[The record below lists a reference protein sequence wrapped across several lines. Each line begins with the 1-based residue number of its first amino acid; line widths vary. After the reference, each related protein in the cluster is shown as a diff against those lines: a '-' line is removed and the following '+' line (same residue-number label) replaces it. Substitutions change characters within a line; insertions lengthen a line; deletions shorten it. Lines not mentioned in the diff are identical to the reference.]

1 MKVGSITKPATQL
14 SASQV
19 DIPEVIAE
27 IEVLEEIIQE
37 LVTLKIPSIN
47 VVGTDDVID
56 SSETNTTITG
66 TTSLDSAVTIEF
78 GGHVRDTVVTDTT
91 WSYTLTDADILAMGQ
106 GAETITATA
115 TDSFGNTA
123 TSLTT
128 PESNIGY
135 MATAS
140 SGLGFYGTTSLANID
155 NDNTSTSGANNYQ
168 VHPTNADGEHINFNF
183 AEAYHLDTFT
193 LYNRVNSG
201 ANGARIVGSTL
212 EFFSGDVSLGTETIT
227 ASSNIITMDISAYA
241 DVDSVRLTFDGEYQN
256 FREIDFSGIPSS
268 EAPRVIEVDAID
280 LMIPTINV
288 VGTDD
293 VIDSSETNTTI
304 TGTTSIDSS
313 VTIEFGGHVR
323 DTVVTDTTWS
333 YTLTDAD
340 IFAMGQGAETI
351 AVTATGPDG
360 MQAETSRSI
369 DVDTVSA
376 TPRLLIT
383 DNAINTIQKGEDIT
397 YTFNFDQEVNG
408 FSAADISVA
417 NGAVSNFDQIDET
430 TYTATVT
437 PTDNYI
443 GNLVVGVNA
452 GVVTSNS
459 LDAVNGNIS
468 ATSLQAVDMSVN
480 PQRGFTIN
488 GAVVNDHSGH
498 AVSNAGDV
506 NGDGLDD
513 LLVGS
518 GPLYT
523 NGGEGSAYVVFG
535 KTDGVDVELSD
546 IESGTSDEGF
556 YIEGAFYR
564 GGEQVSA
571 AGDVNGDGLD
581 DLIIGS
587 EYDQYT
593 RVVFGKTTGTTV
605 VLKGLENSADGFT
618 IKAIDGTRE
627 YGDAVSGAGDVNG
640 DGFDDLIVG
649 NTAATVGG
657 VSQVG
662 KSYVVFGKGNGN
674 NVDLQNVAD
683 GEGGYVING
692 TELYDHSG
700 YSVAGAGDVNGDG
713 LDDIMVGSALFDISS
728 DGMVGGID
736 DIETVDDAY
745 VVFGKDNTDAVD
757 LTDVAEG
764 DGGFIM
770 NGAGHIGYSVSGAGD
785 VNGDG
790 LDDMVLSFGDEGQVY
805 VVFGKD
811 TTDAVDLSNFAN
823 TNEGFV
829 VSGLGIDQL
838 GLAVQT
844 STKVRQSG
852 SVVSGAGD
860 VNGDGYDDL
869 LMQNP
874 ITGKSYVVFG
884 KNDTAEVDLDVVASG
899 IGGFEMS
906 ASSLPQTIEEGSFM
920 RYVNLGGYGV
930 SAAGDVNGDGLDDII
945 VSSSHAN
952 GTKGE
957 SYVVFG
963 KTDTNAVDLSN
974 LGADSR
980 FDINHLGTVNDDT
993 LVGDSADEI
1002 FVALAGDDTLT
1013 GNGGMDTFSAGIGD
1027 DTIII
1032 NQSNIDALEATGAG
1046 NRARVDGGGD
1056 VDILALDGAG
1066 IMLDFTAIANS
1077 RIQDI
1082 ETIDITGSGD
1092 NTFELNLNDL
1102 LDSSSS
1108 TNILKVLG
1116 DSGDSVIATG
1126 FADSGTQATEDDVTY
1141 NVYTHVD
1148 ANVAA
1153 NAALWVETD
1162 LSVMQVITLNV
1173 LNVDIWPL
1181 VTQL

>member
-1 MKVGSITKPATQL
+1 VSDTNGTLTSAGGARGWGNAGAFSSDSVTGDGYLSFTVDDIGSFAERYMVGLSSDNPNQHYTSIEHAIYINGTYLSVYESGNNRGGFDPIELGDTLSVVRSGTSITYLKNG
-14 SASQV
+14 
-19 DIPEVIAE
+19 EVFYTS
-27 IEVLEEIIQE
+27 EVAVSSDTSLH
-37 LVTLKIPSIN
+37 V
-47 VVGTDDVID
+47 D
-56 SSETNTTITG
+56 SS
-66 TTSLDSAVTIEF
+66 
-78 GGHVRDTVVTDTT
+78 
-91 WSYTLTDADILAMGQ
+91 
-106 GAETITATA
+106 
-115 TDSFGNTA
+115 
-123 TSLTT
+123 
-128 PESNIGY
+128 
-135 MATAS
+135 
-140 SGLGFYGTTSLANID
+140 FYGPGASVADLTLVEGAFGIS
-155 NDNTSTSGANNYQ
+155 STSANYTVETDGA
-168 VHPTNADGEHINFNF
+168 
-183 AEAYHLDTFT
+183 
-193 LYNRVNSG
+193 
-201 ANGARIVGSTL
+201 
-212 EFFSGDVSLGTETIT
+212 
-227 ASSNIITMDISAYA
+227 
-241 DVDSVRLTFDGEYQN
+241 
-256 FREIDFSGIPSS
+256 
-268 EAPRVIEVDAID
+268 
-280 LMIPTINV
+280 
-288 VGTDD
+288 
-293 VIDSSETNTTI
+293 
-304 TGTTSIDSS
+304 
-313 VTIEFGGHVR
+313 
-323 DTVVTDTTWS
+323 
-333 YTLTDAD
+333 
-340 IFAMGQGAETI
+340 
-351 AVTATGPDG
+351 
-360 MQAETSRSI
+360 
-369 DVDTVSA
+369 
-376 TPRLLIT
+376 
-383 DNAINTIQKGEDIT
+383 
-397 YTFNFDQEVNG
+397 
-408 FSAADISVA
+408 
-417 NGAVSNFDQIDET
+417 
-430 TYTATVT
+430 
-437 PTDNYI
+437 
-443 GNLVVGVNA
+443 
-452 GVVTSNS
+452 
-459 LDAVNGNIS
+459 
-468 ATSLQAVDMSVN
+468 
-480 PQRGFTIN
+480 QRGFTIN

-518 GPLYT
+518 SPLHT
-523 NGGEGSAYVVFG
+523 SNGEGSAYVVFG

-556 YIEGAFYR
+556 YIEGAYHR

-736 DIETVDDAY
+736 DIETVDEAY

-899 IGGFEMS
+899 IGGFEMN
-906 ASSLPQTIEEGSFM
+906 ASSLPLTIEEGSFNEL
-920 RYVNLGGYGV
+920 RYANLGGYGV

-1162 LSVMQVITLNV
+1162 LSVM
-1173 LNVDIWPL
+1173 
-1181 VTQL
+1181 